1 MLCLYVADFAILSR
15 DLFITKSF
23 ALSQDSFAVRIDD
36 CFPFPKLT
44 WKDILLLWIILNT
57 VSSLVFEFGRR
68 KTNLPTL
75 KSKLYLGCPTTAL
88 NVRLLTPNHIHE
100 KTFLI
105 IFINYLRILTPRLRY
120 VLCHSLLENQQ
131 IILQLISFSKVKVKL
146 KWSTNT
152 AHKMKFSI

>member
-68 KTNLPTL
+68 KTNLSTL

-105 IFINYLRILTPRLRY
+105 ISSIIWEFSHPDLGMYCVIHYLKISKSS
-120 VLCHSLLENQQ
+120 CSL
-131 IILQLISFSKVKVKL
+131 SVSVKWKL
-146 KWSTNT
+146 S
-152 AHKMKFSI
+152 